1 MSMYVFAPAGS
12 EAFHNNLLKYA
23 VEFIG
28 SQQKGFGSSW
38 AKGKRYLKKEVLCSG
53 TALKRAC
60 VIKNKYVNHDFE
72 EYGTEVYYYQTEDC
86 ARIVKTI
93 LDYIVDHK
101 DDAAL
106 PQAFSNKSFQE
117 LFAETYDHRISQAE
131 WVRDMD
137 YKKQGDMLTEDTNAG
152 SSEKEFL
159 YREGC
164 YYNNK
169 SMHALYAMK
178 SNFDKVFS
186 YNLDEVRKKNLVDME
201 RLFNLLSVMNEQQI
215 RLDTAVHG
223 INSNGIERQ
232 RELNKGYLQ
241 ELKAFLTD
249 LNTLN
254 RKNSHSDFIWKLR

>member
-1 MSMYVFAPAGS
+1 M
-12 EAFHNNLLKYA
+12 
-23 VEFIG
+23 
-28 SQQKGFGSSW
+28 
-38 AKGKRYLKKEVLCSG
+38 
-53 TALKRAC
+53 
-60 VIKNKYVNHDFE
+60 
-72 EYGTEVYYYQTEDC
+72 
-86 ARIVKTI
+86 
-93 LDYIVDHK
+93 
-101 DDAAL
+101 
-106 PQAFSNKSFQE
+106 
-117 LFAETYDHRISQAE
+117 
-131 WVRDMD
+131 
-137 YKKQGDMLTEDTNAG
+137 
-152 SSEKEFL
+152 

-186 YNLDEVRKKNLVDME
+186 FNLDEVRKKNLVDME

-249 LNTLN
+249 LNALN
-254 RKNSHSDFIWKLR
+254 RKNGHSDFIWKL

>member
-1 MSMYVFAPAGS
+1 MSLYVFAPAGS

-72 EYGTEVYYYQTEDC
+72 EYGTEVYYYQKEDC

-117 LFAETYDHRISQAE
+117 LLAETYDHRISQAK

-137 YKKQGDMLTEDTNAG
+137 YKKQGDAAQIVC
-152 SSEKEFL
+152 EK
-159 YREGC
+159 
-164 YYNNK
+164 
-169 SMHALYAMK
+169 
-178 SNFDKVFS
+178 
-186 YNLDEVRKKNLVDME
+186 
-201 RLFNLLSVMNEQQI
+201 
-215 RLDTAVHG
+215 
-223 INSNGIERQ
+223 
-232 RELNKGYLQ
+232 
-241 ELKAFLTD
+241 
-249 LNTLN
+249 LNTL
-254 RKNSHSDFIWKLR
+254 R

>member
-1 MSMYVFAPAGS
+1 MYVFAPAGS

-93 LDYIVDHK
+93 LDYI
-101 DDAAL
+101 
-106 PQAFSNKSFQE
+106 
-117 LFAETYDHRISQAE
+117 
-131 WVRDMD
+131 
-137 YKKQGDMLTEDTNAG
+137 
-152 SSEKEFL
+152 
-159 YREGC
+159 
-164 YYNNK
+164 
-169 SMHALYAMK
+169 
-178 SNFDKVFS
+178 
-186 YNLDEVRKKNLVDME
+186 
-201 RLFNLLSVMNEQQI
+201 
-215 RLDTAVHG
+215 
-223 INSNGIERQ
+223 ERQ

>member
-93 LDYIVDHK
+93 LDY
-101 DDAAL
+101 
-106 PQAFSNKSFQE
+106 
-117 LFAETYDHRISQAE
+117 
-131 WVRDMD
+131 
-137 YKKQGDMLTEDTNAG
+137 
-152 SSEKEFL
+152 
-159 YREGC
+159 
-164 YYNNK
+164 
-169 SMHALYAMK
+169 MK

>member
-93 LDYIVDHK
+93 LDYI
-101 DDAAL
+101 
-106 PQAFSNKSFQE
+106 
-117 LFAETYDHRISQAE
+117 
-131 WVRDMD
+131 
-137 YKKQGDMLTEDTNAG
+137 
-152 SSEKEFL
+152 
-159 YREGC
+159 
-164 YYNNK
+164 
-169 SMHALYAMK
+169 
-178 SNFDKVFS
+178 
-186 YNLDEVRKKNLVDME
+186 
-201 RLFNLLSVMNEQQI
+201 
-215 RLDTAVHG
+215 
-223 INSNGIERQ
+223 ERQ

>member
-1 MSMYVFAPAGS
+1 MYVFAPAGS

-72 EYGTEVYYYQTEDC
+72 EYD
-86 ARIVKTI
+86 
-93 LDYIVDHK
+93 
-101 DDAAL
+101 
-106 PQAFSNKSFQE
+106 
-117 LFAETYDHRISQAE
+117 
-131 WVRDMD
+131 
-137 YKKQGDMLTEDTNAG
+137 
-152 SSEKEFL
+152 
-159 YREGC
+159 
-164 YYNNK
+164 
-169 SMHALYAMK
+169 AMK

>member
-1 MSMYVFAPAGS
+1 MLSKTWHRPALIYVFAPAGS

-93 LDYIVDHK
+93 LDYI
-101 DDAAL
+101 
-106 PQAFSNKSFQE
+106 
-117 LFAETYDHRISQAE
+117 
-131 WVRDMD
+131 
-137 YKKQGDMLTEDTNAG
+137 
-152 SSEKEFL
+152 
-159 YREGC
+159 
-164 YYNNK
+164 
-169 SMHALYAMK
+169 
-178 SNFDKVFS
+178 
-186 YNLDEVRKKNLVDME
+186 
-201 RLFNLLSVMNEQQI
+201 
-215 RLDTAVHG
+215 
-223 INSNGIERQ
+223 ERQ

>member
-1 MSMYVFAPAGS
+1 VKNVVQDLTSAGIDWQREKWQSGLGSKFMYVFAPAGS

-93 LDYIVDHK
+93 LDYIVDH
-101 DDAAL
+101 
-106 PQAFSNKSFQE
+106 
-117 LFAETYDHRISQAE
+117 
-131 WVRDMD
+131 
-137 YKKQGDMLTEDTNAG
+137 
-152 SSEKEFL
+152 
-159 YREGC
+159 
-164 YYNNK
+164 
-169 SMHALYAMK
+169 
-178 SNFDKVFS
+178 
-186 YNLDEVRKKNLVDME
+186 LVDME

>member
-93 LDYIVDHK
+93 LDYMPIHRYGDYHYY
-101 DDAAL
+101 
-106 PQAFSNKSFQE
+106 FQ
-117 LFAETYDHRISQAE
+117 DGIHVCIP
-131 WVRDMD
+131 
-137 YKKQGDMLTEDTNAG
+137 
-152 SSEKEFL
+152 EKEFENL
-159 YREGC
+159 RWELRFLMEGE
-164 YYNNK
+164 
-169 SMHALYAMK
+169 S
-178 SNFDKVFS
+178 
-186 YNLDEVRKKNLVDME
+186 R
-201 RLFNLLSVMNEQQI
+201 
-215 RLDTAVHG
+215 
-223 INSNGIERQ
+223 IEH
-232 RELNKGYLQ
+232 
-241 ELKAFLTD
+241 
-249 LNTLN
+249 N
-254 RKNSHSDFIWKLR
+254 RKNCALRHEAFSLRNDGTDWCSAIMVDFDDEHILRFLADEEWKRLYIAIKRLSRRQKEVVMLHFYKEMDLDEIAEDWGCDVARIIKILECALIRLRRYIKVEQHNSFLCVNGEK

>member
-1 MSMYVFAPAGS
+1 M
-12 EAFHNNLLKYA
+12 
-23 VEFIG
+23 
-28 SQQKGFGSSW
+28 
-38 AKGKRYLKKEVLCSG
+38 
-53 TALKRAC
+53 
-60 VIKNKYVNHDFE
+60 
-72 EYGTEVYYYQTEDC
+72 
-86 ARIVKTI
+86 
-93 LDYIVDHK
+93 HK

-137 YKKQGDMLTEDTNAG
+137 YKKQGDAAQIVC
-152 SSEKEFL
+152 EKL
-159 YREGC
+159 
-164 YYNNK
+164 
-169 SMHALYAMK
+169 
-178 SNFDKVFS
+178 
-186 YNLDEVRKKNLVDME
+186 
-201 RLFNLLSVMNEQQI
+201 NEQQI

-232 RELNKGYLQ
+232 RESNKGYLQ

>member
-93 LDYIVDHK
+93 LDYICLK
-101 DDAAL
+101 IF
-106 PQAFSNKSFQE
+106 PRIISFSISWKTMTLRWQSGARLWQKKRVCRSYTFTRRKS
-117 LFAETYDHRISQAE
+117 TYLKR
-131 WVRDMD
+131 
-137 YKKQGDMLTEDTNAG
+137 
-152 SSEKEFL
+152 
-159 YREGC
+159 
-164 YYNNK
+164 K
-169 SMHALYAMK
+169 SMPMA
-178 SNFDKVFS
+178 
-186 YNLDEVRKKNLVDME
+186 
-201 RLFNLLSVMNEQQI
+201 
-215 RLDTAVHG
+215 
-223 INSNGIERQ
+223 
-232 RELNKGYLQ
+232 
-241 ELKAFLTD
+241 
-249 LNTLN
+249 
-254 RKNSHSDFIWKLR
+254 

>member
-72 EYGTEVYYYQTEDC
+72 EYD
-86 ARIVKTI
+86 
-93 LDYIVDHK
+93 
-101 DDAAL
+101 
-106 PQAFSNKSFQE
+106 
-117 LFAETYDHRISQAE
+117 
-131 WVRDMD
+131 
-137 YKKQGDMLTEDTNAG
+137 
-152 SSEKEFL
+152 
-159 YREGC
+159 
-164 YYNNK
+164 
-169 SMHALYAMK
+169 AMK

>member
-72 EYGTEVYYYQTEDC
+72 EYD
-86 ARIVKTI
+86 
-93 LDYIVDHK
+93 
-101 DDAAL
+101 
-106 PQAFSNKSFQE
+106 
-117 LFAETYDHRISQAE
+117 
-131 WVRDMD
+131 
-137 YKKQGDMLTEDTNAG
+137 
-152 SSEKEFL
+152 
-159 YREGC
+159 
-164 YYNNK
+164 
-169 SMHALYAMK
+169 AMK

-223 INSNGIERQ
+223 INSNGICLKIFPRIISFSISWKTMTLRWQ
-232 RELNKGYLQ
+232 SGARLWQKKRVCRSYTFTRRKSTYL
-241 ELKAFLTD
+241 K
-249 LNTLN
+249 
-254 RKNSHSDFIWKLR
+254 RKSMPMA